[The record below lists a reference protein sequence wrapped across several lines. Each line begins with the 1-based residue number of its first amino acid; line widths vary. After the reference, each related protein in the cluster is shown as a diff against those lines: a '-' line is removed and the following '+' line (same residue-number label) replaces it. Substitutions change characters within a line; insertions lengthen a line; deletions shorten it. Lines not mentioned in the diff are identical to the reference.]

1 MITGKVCKNLHL
13 RKHKNAYMQKYAA
26 MSVGNRIKEAA
37 KSLGGQRA
45 LAEQLQVSERAIA
58 GYVSGASSPQLQLLE
73 RIAEAT
79 GESLI
84 WLATGQSSV
93 GMPDAAMSNASAGL
107 VSIPRYEIQA
117 SAGDGLSVLSEEVAD
132 YFTVS
137 RDWIMRYCPPG
148 AKLGLI
154 EAKGDSMDPTI
165 RDGDGL
171 IIRLDVTRADVGAG
185 GIFVLNYNGNLLVK
199 RIQVQLD
206 GSVIVASDNI
216 NYRTETLT
224 PDAAE
229 QLLDVRAQVLLNIA
243 PPRSALIP
251 R

>member
-1 MITGKVCKNLHL
+1 MAEKTGIKRNTIYGWIKGPTEPRVSDLVRVAEIADVTIEWLAGQGPDKG
-13 RKHKNAYMQKYAA
+13 QK
-26 MSVGNRIKEAA
+26 
-37 KSLGGQRA
+37 
-45 LAEQLQVSERAIA
+45 QVS
-58 GYVSGASSPQLQLLE
+58 ASPDLQ
-73 RIAEAT
+73 
-79 GESLI
+79 
-84 WLATGQSSV
+84 SV
-93 GMPDAAMSNASAGL
+93 A
-107 VSIPRYEIQA
+107 IPRYEIQA

-137 RDWIMRYCPPG
+137 REWIMRYCPAG

-171 IIRLDVTRADVGAG
+171 IIRLDVTRADVGSG

-206 GSVIVASDNI
+206 GTVIVASDNI